1 VSTAPDSDNPYVG
14 PRPFRKGELL
24 RGRDREAR
32 GLTDKLLGERVVL
45 LHSPSGAGKTSLIQ
59 ASLVPRM
66 EKAGFQVCAR
76 HLPTF
81 SALRVYAPPPTDF
94 AVKNR
99 YVFSAVMG
107 LLGDLEQDPVRLA
120 DLSFGQALDR
130 MSERPGAPK
139 YQLVIF
145 DQLEEALTL
154 NPADRDSQLEFFR
167 QVGEALDDG
176 RRWALLSIREDYMGG
191 LDRFTRY
198 LPTGLRSTYRLDFL
212 ERDAAFQA
220 IQGPA
225 RERGVDFSDEAAS
238 ELFDDL
244 RAVRVQGPCH
254 DPVQIL
260 GPYVEPVHLQVVC
273 HRLWRVLSAKAAEQ
287 FHSISAEQITP
298 FRDIAGALGAYYADA
313 VRETAQKTGTDERL
327 IRDWFETQLITARG
341 YRSQTLTGPATN
353 DTTAKAVLGRLE
365 RRYLV
370 RADRR
375 AGTTWYELTHDRL
388 VEPVL
393 ADNLAWRRNNLPE
406 WQRRADEWRRSGHDP
421 TLLLGGA
428 ELREAKRAL
437 SDGREDRTPLERAE
451 RDYLE
456 RSLKAREQLSLRQR
470 TNITLAMLGA
480 LAAFEAVLIV
490 FLLWAR

>member
-1 VSTAPDSDNPYVG
+1 MSTAPDSDNPYVG

-32 GLTDKLLGERVVL
+32 GLTDKLLGERIVL

-107 LLGDLEQDPVRLA
+107 LLGDLEPDPVRLA

-273 HRLWRVLSAKAAEQ
+273 HRLWRVLSERPAEG

-298 FRDIAGALGAYYADA
+298 FRDVAGALGAYYADA

-341 YRSQTLTGPATN
+341 FRSQTLTGPATN
-353 DTTAKAVLGRLE
+353 DTTAAAVLGGLE

-370 RADRR
+370 RGR
-375 AGTTWYELTHDRL
+375 AGAGRQPRVAAKQPPRVAEAGRRVASQRPRPHTPARGGRAARGQARALQRARGPHPPREGREGLPRA
-388 VEPVL
+388 L
-393 ADNLAWRRNNLPE
+393 AEGARATQPAPAHQHHPGDARGARRV
-406 WQRRADEWRRSGHDP
+406 R
-421 TLLLGGA
+421 GGA
-428 ELREAKRAL
+428 HRV
-437 SDGREDRTPLERAE
+437 SPVGQMTGRR
-451 RDYLE
+451 
-456 RSLKAREQLSLRQR
+456 
-470 TNITLAMLGA
+470 
-480 LAAFEAVLIV
+480 
-490 FLLWAR
+490 